1 MQPPQKQQLVGSK
14 DMPVDKFR
22 MLFLQWPENIDLT
35 ERQLHLKSLTL
46 LALVTMLRPSDVDAG
61 VVKSN
66 ISSMDN
72 VCFNLDGSM

>member
-1 MQPPQKQQLVGSK
+1 
-14 DMPVDKFR
+14 MPGDKFR
-22 MLFLQWPENIDLT
+22 MLFLQWPENSDLT

-46 LALVTMLRPSDVDAG
+46 LALVTMLRPSNVDAG

-66 ISSMDN
+66 IFSMDN